1 VPSGSRQRTEGGD
14 RDIERQRQRETKT
27 ERLRDR
33 DRVKETE
40 GQRQRVRHRQRD
52 RDKETETETETER
65 SKSSRTDSVFTQST
79 PATMMCHRVLMR
91 PIQCIMS
98 TKHSSN
104 LLPQS
109 SCARDKKSHS
119 HLSFHFV
126 RGNGEINQ
134 QPMIMIGLIDH
145 SHEWKF

>member
-1 VPSGSRQRTEGGD
+1 MPSGSRQRTEGGD
-14 RDIERQRQRETKT
+14 RDIEKQRQRETETKT
-27 ERLRDR
+27 ERLR

-52 RDKETETETETER
+52 RDKETETERETER
-65 SKSSRTDSVFTQST
+65 SKSSRTDSVFTQFT
-79 PATMMCHRVLMR
+79 PATRMCHRFLMR

-109 SCARDKKSHS
+109 SCARGKKSHS

-126 RGNGEINQ
+126 RGNGEIDQ
-134 QPMIMIGLIDH
+134 QPMMM
-145 SHEWKF
+145 S